1 MKRIQFLVLTAATV
15 ASLLVAACGS
25 NPATGGKTVVMGSWE
40 GEKKATAKH
49 HQEIVKALGLY
60 DDQAT
65 QEYVNLVGQRV
76 ARVSDLPN
84 EEFKFF
90 VIDDEAINAFTTG
103 CCNVYVNRG
112 LLLNINS
119 EAELAGVLGHEI
131 GHITARHPA
140 KRQTRGM
147 AAQLG
152 AMAAAILTGSSAIG
166 QLANIGA
173 SAWMMGYGRENEME
187 ADRLGMKYM
196 VKAGYNP
203 ESIGHVFNMF
213 QAGEKFERQ
222 RAAAEGREPRLY
234 HGVFSSHP
242 SPDERA
248 VQAAK
253 GAGNIKD
260 APPGGWIE
268 RHDEYLTTINGIA
281 YGTSKAQ
288 GIVRDNRFYHADM
301 GITVAFPRGWT
312 IENTHDRLL
321 AFTPRKDAMMMIMID
336 KKPAKQAPREFMLT
350 KLQGQSVFKGEPITT
365 SEGNEGYAIVARTG
379 SPIDNGAG
387 PVRWACVYRGESAY
401 IFAGASRS
409 AMEGVPEIDGL
420 IMSVATTLRGLKPS
434 EFPLAEPYRLKVVRA
449 TEKTRLADYAAD
461 MPEDKFKKETLELIN
476 AMYPNKE
483 PKPGSLFKIVE

>member
-1 MKRIQFLVLTAATV
+1 MQRTSLFTCLIAAS
-15 ASLLVAACGS
+15 ALLAAGCVS
-25 NPATGGKTVVMGSWE
+25 NPATGGKSVGVGGMD
-40 GEKKATAKH
+40 GEKKTVQKH

-65 QEYVNLVGQRV
+65 QEYVNIVGQRV

-84 EEFKFF
+84 EEWKFF
-90 VIDDEAINAFTTG
+90 VIDDQGINAFTTG

-112 LLLNINS
+112 LLLTLNS
-119 EAELAGVLGHEI
+119 EAELAGVLGHEV
-131 GHITARHPA
+131 GHVTARHPA
-140 KRQTRGM
+140 RRQARGV

-152 AMAAAILTGSSAIG
+152 AMAAAILTQSNAIG

-173 SAWMMGYGRENEME
+173 AAWMQGYGRENEME

-203 ESIGHVFNMF
+203 EYIGKVFNMF
-213 QAGEKFERQ
+213 QAGEKFERE
-222 RAAAEGREPRLY
+222 RARAEGREPRLY

-242 SPDERA
+242 SPDQRA

-253 GAGNIKD
+253 GAANITD
-260 APPGGWIE
+260 APPEGWLV

-288 GIVRDNRFYHADM
+288 GVVRDNRFYHADM

-312 IENTHDRLL
+312 IENQRDRLL
-321 AFTPRKDAMMMIMID
+321 AFTPKKDAMMQIMID
-336 KKPAKQAPREFMLT
+336 KKPEKQAPREFMIS
-350 KLQGQSVFKGEPITT
+350 KLQGASTLKGEPITT
-365 SEGNEGYAIVARTG
+365 SEGNEGYAIVTRSG
-379 SPIDNGAG
+379 SPIDNGLG
-387 PVRWACVYRGESAY
+387 PVRWIAVYRGDSVF

-409 AMEGVPEIDGL
+409 AMNGVPEVDGL
-420 IMSVATTLRGLKPS
+420 VMSVATTLRGLRPA
-434 EFPLAEPYRLKVVRA
+434 EFPLAEPYRIKVVKA
-449 TEKTRLADYAAD
+449 TDKTKLSDYAAD

-476 AMYPNKE
+476 AMYPNK
-483 PKPGSLFKIVE
+483 KPQSGELFKIVE

>member
-1 MKRIQFLVLTAATV
+1 MKRIRILLILTAATFTF
-15 ASLLVAACGS
+15 AAGCAS
-25 NPATGGKTVVMGSWE
+25 NPATGGKNVVLGSMD
-40 GEKKATAKH
+40 GEKKTVQKH

-65 QEYVNLVGQRV
+65 QEYINLVGQRV

-90 VIDDEAINAFTTG
+90 VIDDAAINAFTTG
-103 CCNVYVNRG
+103 CCNVYINRG
-112 LLLNINS
+112 LLVSVNS

-140 KRQTRGM
+140 RRQTRGV
-147 AAQLG
+147 AASLG
-152 AMAAAILTGSSAIG
+152 AMAAAILTGSNAIG

-173 SAWMMGYGRENEME
+173 AAWISGYGRENEME

-196 VKAGYNP
+196 VKAGYDPN
-203 ESIGHVFNMF
+203 SIGKVFNMF

-242 SPDERA
+242 SPDERE

-260 APPGGWIE
+260 APPGGWIQ
-268 RHDEYLTTINGIA
+268 RHDEYLTMINGIA
-281 YGTSKAQ
+281 YGSSKAQ

-312 IENTHDRLL
+312 IENQRDRLL
-321 AFTPRKDAMMMIMID
+321 AFTPKKDALMQITID
-336 KKPAKQAPREFMLT
+336 AKPAKQAPREFLLT
-350 KLQGQSVFKGEPITT
+350 KLRGAPVFKGEPL
-365 SEGNEGYAIVARTG
+365 SGAEGNDGYTIVTRSG
-379 SPIDNGAG
+379 SPIDNGLG
-387 PVRWACVYRGESAY
+387 PVRWAVVYRGESAF

-409 AMEGVPEIDGL
+409 AMNGLPEVDGL
-420 IMSVATTLRGLKPS
+420 ILSVAQTLRGLKPS
-434 EFPLAEPYRLKVVRA
+434 EFPLAEPYRIKVVKA
-449 TEKTRLADYAAD
+449 TDKTKLSDYSAD
-461 MPEDKFKKETLELIN
+461 MPEDRFKKETLELIN
-476 AMYPNKE
+476 AMYPNKA
-483 PKPGSLFKIVE
+483 PPAGRLFKIVE

>member
-1 MKRIQFLVLTAATV
+1 MKRIQLIPLLLAATCV
-15 ASLLVAACGS
+15 FIAGCGS
-25 NPATGGKTVVMGSWE
+25 NPATGGKNVVIGSWE
-40 GEKKATAKH
+40 GEKKTTQKH
-49 HQEIVKALGLY
+49 HQEIIKALGLY

-65 QEYVNLVGQRV
+65 QEYVQIVGSRL
-76 ARVSDLPN
+76 ALSSDLPN

-90 VIDDEAINAFTTG
+90 VIDDDGINAFTTG

-112 LLLNINS
+112 LLVNLNS

-140 KRQTRGM
+140 RRQTRGV
-147 AAQLG
+147 AASLG
-152 AMAAAILTGSSAIG
+152 AMAAAILTGSNAIG

-173 SAWMMGYGRENEME
+173 QAWMSGYGRENEME

-203 ESIGHVFNMF
+203 ESIGKVFNMF

-242 SPDERA
+242 SPDQRE

-253 GAGNIKD
+253 GAANIKD
-260 APPGGWIE
+260 TPPEGWIE
-268 RHDEYLTTINGIA
+268 RRDEYLTTINGIA
-281 YGTSKAQ
+281 YGSSKAQ

-312 IENTHDRLL
+312 IDNLRDRLI
-321 AFTPRKDAMMMIMID
+321 AFTPKKDAMMQVMID
-336 KKPAKQAPREFMLT
+336 AKPEKQAPREFLLS
-350 KLQGQSVFKGEPITT
+350 KLKGQSVFKGEPMT
-365 SEGNEGYAIVARTG
+365 SDGHEGYTVVARTG
-379 SPIDNGAG
+379 SPIDNGLG
-387 PVRWACVYRGESAY
+387 PVRWIVMYREKSAY

-409 AMEGVPEIDGL
+409 ALDGVPEVDGL
-420 IMSVATTLRGLKPS
+420 IKSTALTLRSLKPS
-434 EFPLAEPYRLKVVRA
+434 EFPLAEPYRIKVVKA
-449 TEKTRLADYAAD
+449 TDKTELSDYAQD
-461 MPEDKFKKETLELIN
+461 MPEDRFKKETLELIN
-476 AMYPNKE
+476 AMYPNRE
-483 PKPGSLFKIVE
+483 PKPGQMFKIVE

>member
-1 MKRIQFLVLTAATV
+1 MNRTRLIPLLITAICV
-15 ASLLVAACGS
+15 FAAGCGS
-25 NPATGGKTVVMGSWE
+25 NPATGGKNVVLGSWE
-40 GEKKATAKH
+40 GEKKTTQKN

-65 QEYVNLVGQRV
+65 QEYVQIVG
-76 ARVSDLPN
+76 ARMALASDLPN

-112 LLLNINS
+112 LLVNLNS

-131 GHITARHPA
+131 GHVTARHPA
-140 KRQTRGM
+140 RRQTRGM
-147 AAQLG
+147 AASLG
-152 AMAAAILTGSSAIG
+152 AMAAAILTGSNAIG

-173 SAWMMGYGRENEME
+173 AAWMSGYGRENEME
-187 ADRLGMKYM
+187 ADRLGLKYM

-203 ESIGHVFNMF
+203 ESIGKVFNVF

-253 GAGNIKD
+253 GAANIKD
-260 APPGGWIE
+260 APPNGWIE

-281 YGTSKAQ
+281 YGSSKAQ

-312 IENTHDRLL
+312 IENQRDRLI
-321 AFTPRKDAMMMIMID
+321 AFTPKKDAMMQIMID
-336 KKPAKQAPREFMLT
+336 AKPEKQAPREFLLS
-350 KLQGQSVFKGEPITT
+350 KLKGQSVFKGEPLTAD
-365 SEGNEGYAIVARTG
+365 GNEGYTVVTRSG
-379 SPIDNGAG
+379 SPIDNGLG
-387 PVRWACVYRGESAY
+387 PVRWVVMYRGQSAF

-409 AMEGVPEIDGL
+409 ALDGVPEVDGL
-420 IMSVATTLRGLKPS
+420 IKSTALTLRGLKPS
-434 EFPLAEPYRLKVVRA
+434 EFPLAEPYRIKVVKA
-449 TEKTRLADYAAD
+449 TDKTDLSDYAQD

-483 PKPGSLFKIVE
+483 PKSGQLFKIVE

>member
-1 MKRIQFLVLTAATV
+1 MKRIRTLLALAAATFTF
-15 ASLLVAACGS
+15 AAGCAS
-25 NPATGGKTVVMGSWE
+25 NPATGGKNVVLGSMD
-40 GEKKATAKH
+40 GEKKTVQKH

-65 QEYVNLVGQRV
+65 QEYVNVVGQRV
-76 ARVSDLPN
+76 ARVSDLPQ

-112 LLLNINS
+112 LLVNINS

-131 GHITARHPA
+131 GHVTARHPA
-140 KRQTRGM
+140 RRQTQGM
-147 AAQLG
+147 AASLG
-152 AMAAAILTGSSAIG
+152 AMAAAILTGSNAIG

-173 SAWMMGYGRENEME
+173 QAWMQGYGRENEME

-196 VKAGYNP
+196 TKAGYDP
-203 ESIGHVFNMF
+203 SQITKVFNMF

-253 GAGNIKD
+253 GAANIKE
-260 APPGGWIE
+260 APPGGWLV
-268 RHDEYLTTINGIA
+268 RHDEYLTMINGIA

-312 IENTHDRLL
+312 IENTRDSLL
-321 AFTPRKDAMMMIMID
+321 AYTPKRDAMMKVMID
-336 KKPAKQAPREFMLT
+336 RKPDKQAPREFLLS
-350 KLQGQSVFKGEPITT
+350 KLQGASVLKGGPITST
-365 SEGNEGYAIVARTG
+365 EGNEGYAIVTRNG
-379 SPIDNGAG
+379 SPIDGGAG
-387 PVRWACVYRGESAY
+387 PVRWVAVYRGQSVY
-401 IFAGASRS
+401 ITAGASRS
-409 AMEGVPEIDGL
+409 AVNGIPEIDGL
-420 IMSVATTLRGLKPS
+420 VMSVAETLRGLKPS
-434 EFPLAEPYRLKVVRA
+434 EFPLAEPYRIKVVKA
-449 TEKTRLADYAAD
+449 TDKTTLSEYAGD
-461 MPEDKFKKETLELIN
+461 MPEVAF
-476 AMYPNKE
+476 
-483 PKPGSLFKIVE
+483 

>member
-1 MKRIQFLVLTAATV
+1 MKRIRIFPLLLAATSVFV
-15 ASLLVAACGS
+15 AGCAS
-25 NPATGGKTVVMGSWE
+25 NPATGGKDVVMGSWE
-40 GEKKATAKH
+40 GEKKTTQKH
-49 HQEIVKALGLY
+49 HQEIIKALGLY

-65 QEYVNLVGQRV
+65 QEYVQGVG
-76 ARVSDLPN
+76 ARIALTSDLPN

-90 VIDDEAINAFTTG
+90 VIDDDGINAFTTG

-112 LLLNINS
+112 LLVNLNS

-140 KRQTRGM
+140 RRQTRGM
-147 AAQLG
+147 AASLG
-152 AMAAAILTGSSAIG
+152 AMAAAILTGNSAIG

-173 SAWMMGYGRENEME
+173 QAWMSGYGRENEME

-203 ESIGHVFNMF
+203 ESIGKVFNMF

-242 SPDERA
+242 SPDQRE

-253 GAGNIKD
+253 GAANIKD
-260 APPGGWIE
+260 APPDGWIE

-281 YGTSKAQ
+281 YGSSKAQ
-288 GIVRDNRFYHADM
+288 GIVRDNRFYHAEM

-312 IENTHDRLL
+312 IDNLRDRLI
-321 AFTPRKDAMMMIMID
+321 AFTPKKDAIMQVMID
-336 KKPAKQAPREFMLT
+336 AKPEKQAPREFLLS
-350 KLQGQSVFKGEPITT
+350 KLKGQSVFKGEPLT
-365 SEGNEGYAIVARTG
+365 SDGNEGYTVVARTG
-379 SPIDNGAG
+379 SPIDNGLG
-387 PVRWACVYRGESAY
+387 PVRWAVMYRGKSAF

-409 AMEGVPEIDGL
+409 ALDGVPEVDGL
-420 IMSVATTLRGLKPS
+420 IKSTTLTLRGLKPS
-434 EFPLAEPYRLKVVRA
+434 EFPLAEPYRIKIVKATNA
-449 TEKTRLADYAAD
+449 TELSDYAGD

-483 PKPGSLFKIVE
+483 PKPGQLFKIVE

>member
-1 MKRIQFLVLTAATV
+1 MKRNRLIPLLIAATCV
-15 ASLLVAACGS
+15 FVSGCAS
-25 NPATGGKTVVMGSWE
+25 NPATGGKNVVMGSME
-40 GEKKATAKH
+40 GEKKTVQKN
-49 HQEIVKALGLY
+49 HQEIVKTLGLY

-65 QEYVNLVGQRV
+65 QEYVQIVGQRV
-76 ARVSDLPN
+76 ALVSDLPN

-112 LLLNINS
+112 LLVNINS

-140 KRQTRGM
+140 RRQARGV
-147 AAQLG
+147 AASLG
-152 AMAAAILTGSSAIG
+152 AMAAAILTGSNAIG

-173 SAWMMGYGRENEME
+173 NAWMMGYGRENEME

-203 ESIGHVFNMF
+203 ESIGKVFTMF

-222 RAAAEGREPRLY
+222 RAAEEGREPRLY

-253 GAGNIKD
+253 GAGNIKE
-260 APPGGWIE
+260 APPNGWLE
-268 RHDEYLTTINGIA
+268 RHDEYLTVINGIA
-281 YGTSKAQ
+281 YGSSKAQ
-288 GIVRDNRFYHADM
+288 GVVRDNRFYHADM

-312 IENTHDRLL
+312 IENQRDRLI
-321 AFTPRKDAMMMIMID
+321 AFTPKKDALMQILID
-336 KKPAKQAPREFMLT
+336 AKPDKQAPREFLLT
-350 KLQGQSVFKGEPITT
+350 KLKGQSTFKGEPLTT
-365 SEGNEGYAIVARTG
+365 ADGEGYTMVARTG
-379 SPIDNGAG
+379 SPIDGGLG
-387 PVRWACVYRGESAY
+387 PVRWVAIYRGQSVF

-409 AMEGVPEIDGL
+409 ALDGVPEVDGL
-420 IMSVATTLRGLKPS
+420 IKSTALTLRGLKPS
-434 EFPLAEPYRLKVVRA
+434 EFPLAEPYRIKVVKA
-449 TEKTRLADYAAD
+449 TDGTKLSDYTAD
-461 MPEDKFKKETLELIN
+461 MPEEKFKKETLELIN
-476 AMYPNKE
+476 AMYPNKR
-483 PKPGSLFKIVE
+483 PQPGQLFKVVE

>member
-1 MKRIQFLVLTAATV
+1 MKRTTLVPLLITAICV
-15 ASLLVAACGS
+15 FAAGCGS
-25 NPATGGKTVVMGSWE
+25 NPATGGKNVVLGTWE
-40 GEKKATAKH
+40 GEKKTTQKN

-65 QEYVNLVGQRV
+65 QEYVQIVG
-76 ARVSDLPN
+76 ARMALASDLPN

-90 VIDDEAINAFTTG
+90 VIDDEGINAFTTG

-112 LLLNINS
+112 LLVSLNS

-131 GHITARHPA
+131 GHVTARHPA
-140 KRQTRGM
+140 RRQTRGM
-147 AAQLG
+147 AASLG
-152 AMAAAILTGSSAIG
+152 AMAAAILTGSNAIG

-173 SAWMMGYGRENEME
+173 AAWMSGYGRENEME
-187 ADRLGMKYM
+187 ADRLGLKYM

-203 ESIGHVFNMF
+203 ESIGKVFSVF

-253 GAGNIKD
+253 GAANIKD
-260 APPGGWIE
+260 APATGWIE

-281 YGTSKAQ
+281 YGSSKAQ

-312 IENTHDRLL
+312 IDNMRDRLI
-321 AFTPRKDAMMMIMID
+321 AFTPKKDAMMQIMID
-336 KKPAKQAPREFMLT
+336 AKPEKQAPREFLLS
-350 KLQGQSVFKGEPITT
+350 KLKGQSVFKGEPLTAD
-365 SEGNEGYAIVARTG
+365 GNEGYTVVTRSG
-379 SPIDNGAG
+379 SPIDNGLG
-387 PVRWACVYRGESAY
+387 PVRWVVMYRGQSAF

-409 AMEGVPEIDGL
+409 ALDGVPEVDGL
-420 IMSVATTLRGLKPS
+420 IKSTALTLRGLKPS
-434 EFPLAEPYRLKVVRA
+434 EFPLAEPYRIKVVKA
-449 TEKTRLADYAAD
+449 TNQTQLSDYAQD

-483 PKPGSLFKIVE
+483 PKSGQLFKIVE

>member
-1 MKRIQFLVLTAATV
+1 MKRTQYLALCLAAATLILSSC
-15 ASLLVAACGS
+15 AS
-25 NPATGGKTVVMGSWE
+25 NPATGGHNVVLGTIE
-40 GEKKATAKH
+40 GEKKTVQKN
-49 HQEIVKALGLY
+49 HQEIVKAMGLY

-65 QEYVNLVGQRV
+65 QEYVNVVGNRV
-76 ARVSDLPN
+76 ARASDLPN

-112 LLLNINS
+112 LLVNINS

-131 GHITARHPA
+131 GHVTARHPA

-152 AMAAAILTGSSAIG
+152 AMAAAILTGSNAIG

-173 SAWMMGYGRENEME
+173 QAWMMGYGRENEME

-222 RAAAEGREPRLY
+222 RAAAEGREPRPY

-281 YGTSKAQ
+281 YGSSKAQ

-312 IENTHDRLL
+312 IENQRDRLI
-321 AFTPRKDAMMMIMID
+321 AFTPKKDAMMQIMID
-336 KKPAKQAPREFMLT
+336 AKPEKQAPREFLLS
-350 KLQGQSVFKGEPITT
+350 KLKGQSVFKGEPLASSDGI
-365 SEGNEGYAIVARTG
+365 EGYTVVARSG
-379 SPIDNGAG
+379 SPIDNGLG
-387 PVRWACVYRGESAY
+387 PVRWVVMYRGQSAF

-409 AMEGVPEIDGL
+409 ALDGVPEVDGL
-420 IMSVATTLRGLKPS
+420 IKSTALTLRGLKPS
-434 EFPLAEPYRLKVVRA
+434 EFPLAEPYRIKVVKA
-449 TEKTRLADYAAD
+449 TNQTQLSAYAQD

-483 PKPGSLFKIVE
+483 PKSGQ

>member
-1 MKRIQFLVLTAATV
+1 MNRTRLIPLLITAICV
-15 ASLLVAACGS
+15 FAAGCGS
-25 NPATGGKTVVMGSWE
+25 NPATGGKNVVLGSWE
-40 GEKKATAKH
+40 GEKKTTQKN

-65 QEYVNLVGQRV
+65 QEYVQIVG
-76 ARVSDLPN
+76 ARMALASDLPN

-112 LLLNINS
+112 LLVNLNS

-131 GHITARHPA
+131 GHVTARHPA
-140 KRQTRGM
+140 RRQTRGM
-147 AAQLG
+147 AASLG
-152 AMAAAILTGSSAIG
+152 AMAAAILTGSNAIG

-173 SAWMMGYGRENEME
+173 AAWMSGYGRENEME
-187 ADRLGMKYM
+187 ADRLGLKYM

-203 ESIGHVFNMF
+203 ESIGKVFNVF

-253 GAGNIKD
+253 GAANIKD
-260 APPGGWIE
+260 APPNGWIE

-281 YGTSKAQ
+281 YGSSKAQ

-312 IENTHDRLL
+312 IENQRDRLL
-321 AFTPRKDAMMMIMID
+321 AFTPKKDAMMQIMID
-336 KKPAKQAPREFMLT
+336 AKPEKQAPREFLLS
-350 KLQGQSVFKGEPITT
+350 KLKGQSVFKGEPLTAD
-365 SEGNEGYAIVARTG
+365 GNEGYTVVTRSG
-379 SPIDNGAG
+379 SPIDNGLG
-387 PVRWACVYRGESAY
+387 PVRWVVMYRGQSAF

-409 AMEGVPEIDGL
+409 ALDGVPEVDGL
-420 IMSVATTLRGLKPS
+420 IKSTALTLRGLKPS
-434 EFPLAEPYRLKVVRA
+434 EFPLAEPYRIKVVKA
-449 TEKTRLADYAAD
+449 TAKTDLSDYAQD

-483 PKPGSLFKIVE
+483 PKSGQLFKIVE

>member
-1 MKRIQFLVLTAATV
+1 MKRFPLIALC
-15 ASLLVAACGS
+15 VAAAAVYTVGCAS
-25 NPATGGKTVVMGSWE
+25 NPATGGKNVVMGSMD
-40 GEKKATAKH
+40 GEKKTVQKH

-60 DDQAT
+60 DDQAV

-76 ARVSDLPN
+76 AKVSDLPN

-131 GHITARHPA
+131 GHVTARHPA
-140 KRQTRGM
+140 RRQTRGV
-147 AAQLG
+147 AASLG
-152 AMAAAILTGSSAIG
+152 AMAAAILTGSNAIG

-173 SAWMMGYGRENEME
+173 QAWMQGYGRENEME

-196 VKAGYNP
+196 TKAGYDP
-203 ESIGHVFNMF
+203 EQIGKVFVMF

-253 GAGNIKD
+253 GAANIKD
-260 APPGGWIE
+260 APPGGWLV

-312 IENTHDRLL
+312 IDNQRDSLI
-321 AFTPRKDAMMMIMID
+321 AFTPKRDAFMKVLVDRKPD
-336 KKPAKQAPREFMLT
+336 KQAPREFLLT
-350 KLQGQSVFKGEPITT
+350 RLQGASVFKGEPFTS

-379 SPIDNGAG
+379 SPIDNG
-387 PVRWACVYRGESAY
+387 PVRWAAVYRGQSVFV
-401 IFAGASRS
+401 IAGASRS
-409 AMEGVPEIDGL
+409 ALNGVPEIDGL
-420 IMSVATTLRGLKPS
+420 VMSVAQTLRGLRPS
-434 EFPLAEPYRLKVVRA
+434 EFPLAEPYRIKVVKA
-449 TEKTRLADYAAD
+449 TDKTSLSDYAAD
-461 MPEDKFKKETLELIN
+461 MPEDKYKKETLELIN
-476 AMYPNKE
+476 AMYPNK
-483 PKPGSLFKIVE
+483 KPAPGALFKIVE

>member
-1 MKRIQFLVLTAATV
+1 MKRIRTLLALAAATFTF
-15 ASLLVAACGS
+15 AAGCAS
-25 NPATGGKTVVMGSWE
+25 NPATGGKNVVLGSMD
-40 GEKKATAKH
+40 GEKKTVQKH

-65 QEYVNLVGQRV
+65 QEYVNVVGQRV

-112 LLLNINS
+112 LLVNLNS
-119 EAELAGVLGHEI
+119 EAELAGVIGHEI

-140 KRQTRGM
+140 RRKTQGM
-147 AAQLG
+147 AASLG
-152 AMAAAILTGSSAIG
+152 AMAAAILTGSNAVG

-173 SAWMMGYGRENEME
+173 QAWMQGYGRENEME

-196 VKAGYNP
+196 TKAGYHP
-203 ESIGHVFNMF
+203 EHIGHVVAMF
-213 QAGEKFERQ
+213 QQGEKFERQ

-242 SPDERA
+242 SPDQRA

-253 GAGNIKD
+253 GAANVKD

-281 YGTSKAQ
+281 YGSSKAQ

-312 IENTHDRLL
+312 IENQRDRLI
-321 AFTPRKDAMMMIMID
+321 AFTPRKDALMQIMIG
-336 KKPAKQAPREFMLT
+336 KKPEKQAPREFLLS
-350 KLQGQSVFKGEPITT
+350 KLKGQSVFKGEPFT
-365 SEGNEGYAIVARTG
+365 STEGNEGYTIVTRSG
-379 SPIDNGAG
+379 SPIDNGLG
-387 PVRWACVYRGESAY
+387 PVRWSVVYRGDSVF
-401 IFAGASRS
+401 IVAGASRT
-409 AMEGVPEIDGL
+409 ALNGVPEIDGL
-420 IMSVATTLRGLKPS
+420 VTSVAETLRGLKPS
-434 EFPLAEPYRLKVVRA
+434 EFPLAEPYRIKVVKA
-449 TEKTRLADYAAD
+449 TDKTNLSDYAGD
-461 MPEDKFKKETLELIN
+461 MPEREFKKETLELIN
-476 AMYPNKE
+476 AMYPNK
-483 PKPGSLFKIVE
+483 KLQPGQLFKVVE